1 MSTTPIKR
9 ILCPVDLSETSG
21 RALAYARM
29 LAGWYD
35 ASVTAMQVI
44 WLGIPPVAMSGV
56 PAFITDAQQDEFSQ
70 DLKRFVED
78 ARTTSAVDTVVV
90 HGPIVQQILH
100 QAKTGHADL
109 IVMGTHGLGGFER
122 LVLGSVTEKVLRKA
136 DCPVLTVP
144 PAAAAA
150 HSDGIA
156 FGRIATYAINLSDL
170 RL

>member
-109 IVMGTHGLGGFER
+109 IVMGTHGRTGLAHL
-122 LVLGSVTEKVLRKA
+122 LVGSVAEKVVRHSPI
-136 DCPVLTVP
+136 PVLTIRG
-144 PAAAAA
+144 PANAEPTA
-150 HSDGIA
+150 D
-156 FGRIATYAINLSDL
+156 TTLSDESSG
-170 RL
+170 